1 MTDEANN
8 SKLQQVL
15 CPLVTEFHTRTQRF
29 KGLERQIGR
38 HQEDW
43 VLQRLEERVEREVT
57 VVVKQRLAT
66 ELAETLQT
74 KADIIHYLSMPE
86 SEEPPYWAQ
95 ASVRE
100 DWFEW
105 FGVQRCLRSSIDLL
119 NDLNRIEIRDANTRS
134 TIANNVRILHERVDE
149 LLRIPKPPG
158 GAPIRREM
166 PSSFEIPDCSNGWD
180 PKDLPEDWGVEAYK
194 RAQKSDKLRSQP
206 YKDYSNALQCRVPF
220 WAPPDEYCLWRW
232 NVKTR
237 KHERARDASL
247 MREGPYWCPPW
258 DYHLW
263 KPDPDHGWVLKNP
276 PKAVPQ
282 FLRKTEPVASLVP
295 KERKEEQQQQ
305 QETKEQLEEHSIKVE
320 KEEQKVQVK
329 LETLP
334 WAGWTTRP
342 NKRRRQL
349 MLQKAIAE
357 AEEGSAN
364 KRVKVEKV

>member
-8 SKLQQVL
+8 TKLQRVL

-29 KGLERQIGR
+29 KGLERQLGR

-57 VVVKQRLAT
+57 TAVKQKLAT
-66 ELAETLQT
+66 ELSETLQT

-95 ASVRE
+95 PSVRE

-105 FGVQRCLRSSIDLL
+105 FGVQRCIRASIDLL
-119 NDLNRIEIRDANTRS
+119 NDLNRVEIRDEATRAAIES
-134 TIANNVRILHERVDE
+134 NVGILHQRVDE
-149 LLRIPKPPG
+149 LLKIPKPPG
-158 GAPIRREM
+158 GAPINREM
-166 PSSFEIPDCSNGWD
+166 PSTFEIPDCSAGWD
-180 PKDLPEDWGVEAYK
+180 PRELPADWGSEAYE
-194 RAQKSDKLRSQP
+194 RAKKSDKLRSQP
-206 YKDYSNALQCRVPF
+206 FRDYSNALPCRVPF

-232 NVKTR
+232 NKKTR
-237 KHERARDASL
+237 KHEKAPDATL

-258 DYHLW
+258 DYHHW

-282 FLRKTEPVASLVP
+282 FLRPKTTGPVASLVP
-295 KERKEEQQQQ
+295 REREEQQK
-305 QETKEQLEEHSIKVE
+305 QEGKDQVEEHHFRVE

-334 WAGWTTRP
+334 WAGMTTRP
-342 NKRRRQL
+342 NKRRRKL
-349 MLQKAIAE
+349 MIKNALAAAE
-357 AEEGSAN
+357 KEPAL
-364 KRVKVEKV
+364 KRVKIEGK